1 MVLAAISSFPRSR
14 PLPCPALS
22 WTVIY
27 TAFFVLYFVLTRL
40 SLLGFSHYLVLVWL
54 CLVGI
59 GLELGCCL
67 RLHHAAGWAIPLVI
81 ETWFPLAVFT
91 PEASLI

>member
-27 TAFFVLYFVLTRL
+27 TAFFVLYFVFNKVKFIRIFTLFSTGLAVFSWDRTRTG
-40 SLLGFSHYLVLVWL
+40 LLM
-54 CLVGI
+54 
-59 GLELGCCL
+59 
-67 RLHHAAGWAIPLVI
+67 RLHHAAGWAIPLVN
-81 ETWFPLAVFT
+81 ETWFTLSVFT